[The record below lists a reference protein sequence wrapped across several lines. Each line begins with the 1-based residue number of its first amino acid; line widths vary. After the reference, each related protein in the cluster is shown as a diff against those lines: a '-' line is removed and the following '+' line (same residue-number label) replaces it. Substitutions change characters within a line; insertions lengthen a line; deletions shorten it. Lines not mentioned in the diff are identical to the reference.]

1 MLPHVTLLLFFS
13 GLGKF
18 LICHC
23 FDRSLDV
30 TLHQI
35 FHKSF
40 YVLTNIPEVDLSGLH
55 VQTHFR
61 SYTCLTLVSY
71 PFLLTSLFSLPFIE
85 QLCSSRFIHGS
96 SGYLIKQLLFHLPRR
111 PWSSERCIYSR
122 SSAKEL
128 RLKSRFGTL
137 QNQCVIFYFLI
148 FFLRCTVLTWL
159 SQVRSLL
166 SLSDFSFSGQ
176 TLRLI

>member
-1 MLPHVTLLLFFS
+1 MPPHVTMSFFS

-61 SYTCLTLVSY
+61 SQICLKLVSC

-85 QLCSSRFIHGS
+85 QLLCSSRFIHGS
-96 SGYLIKQLLFHLPRR
+96 SGYLIKQLLFHFPRR
-111 PWSSERCIYSR
+111 PWSSEQCIYSC

-166 SLSDFSFSGQ
+166 SLSDSSFSGQ